1 MMTAK
6 ARTGVTDNGQRAN
19 NPTDY
24 QKFRFAKPLPL
35 VAPRIKRGS
44 KEMSLE
50 TMAENLRL
58 QGNDAAFS
66 ALSFDERLGL
76 LVDAEWST
84 RRSKRLTRLIRS
96 AGLHFPYA
104 CVEDIEYHADRKL
117 DKALI
122 TKLSTCNYINEKHNI
137 ILLGASGAGKTYLS
151 CAFGIAA
158 CRKFFRVKYIRLPD
172 LFNELAI
179 ARNAGTYKK
188 LMQHYKRA
196 DLLILDE
203 WLLLPLK
210 EAEAR
215 DLLEIVEARHQ
226 KGSTIFLSQFSP
238 AGWHGKIGEGTLADA
253 ILDRIVHDSYE
264 IFIDGKDSMRKRKGL
279 KNNSK

>member
-1 MMTAK
+1 MMVGEQTIE
-6 ARTGVTDNGQRAN
+6 R
-19 NPTDY
+19 
-24 QKFRFAKPLPL
+24 L
-35 VAPRIKRGS
+35 
-44 KEMSLE
+44 KEMSLD
-50 TMAENLRL
+50 TMAENLRS
-58 QGNDAAFS
+58 QGGDPAFT

-84 RRSKRLTRLIRS
+84 RRSKRLTRLIRN

-104 CVEDIEYHADRKL
+104 CIEDIEYHADRKL
-117 DKALI
+117 DKSLI
-122 TKLSTCNYINEKHNI
+122 TKLSTCNYVNERHNI
-137 ILLGASGAGKTYLS
+137 IILGASGAGKTYLS

-158 CRKFFRVKYIRLPD
+158 ARKFFRVKYIRLPD

-179 ARNAGTYKK
+179 AKNLGSYKK
-188 LMQHYKRA
+188 VLQQYRRA
-196 DLLILDE
+196 ELLILDE

-238 AGWHGKIGEGTLADA
+238 AGWHGKIGESTLADA

-279 KNNSK
+279 KKQ